1 MDAFCPPPEN
11 CPKIWF
17 NIKSFKGT
25 VIGIFILLLVATFN
39 VLAEQ
44 TSKSLVGALS
54 APFFIQYFSTAWLIG
69 TDSQNF
75 LCVSTL
81 FVYLHDFQTR
91 I

>member
-1 MDAFCPPPEN
+1 MWIGF
-11 CPKIWF
+11 
-17 NIKSFKGT
+17 KSFKGT
-25 VIGIFILLLVATFN
+25 LIGIFILLLVATFN

-69 TDSQNF
+69 TDSQNYHDF

-81 FVYLHDFQTR
+81 FVYLTDVQRR